1 MVKKSINEK
10 ISKKS
15 KVSKEK
21 IISSDDETEY
31 TLSDLDIN
39 LTPLRIQPQQELKTL
54 ENTQSVQPS
63 TCLCKLPRD
72 DPRDFSLD
80 CGKGAPVSN
89 PCDICKGCNKDE
101 DIFHISLSKIKSLKE
116 LLTDELAN
124 EKSNQMIVDSLVDK
138 ISEMIKN
145 IE

>member
-39 LTPLRIQPQQELKTL
+39 LTPLPQSGLKPLGSSLGSLHIQPQQDLKVL
-54 ENTQSVQPS
+54 ENTLSTQLS
-63 TCLCKLPRD
+63 TCTCT
-72 DPRDFSLD
+72 
-80 CGKGAPVSN
+80 
-89 PCDICKGCNKDE
+89 CNCSVKDNGF
-101 DIFHISLSKIKSLKE
+101 FHISLSKIKSLKE

>member
-1 MVKKSINEK
+1 MVKK

-15 KVSKEK
+15 KEQ
-21 IISSDDETEY
+21 SDDETEY
-31 TLSDLDIN
+31 TFSDLDIN
-39 LTPLRIQPQQELKTL
+39 LKPQPAKAVGSSLGSVRLQPQQELKTL
-54 ENTQSVQPS
+54 ENTQSVQLS
-63 TCLCKLPRD
+63 TCKLPRD
-72 DPRDFSLD
+72 DP
-80 CGKGAPVSN
+80 CGT
-89 PCDICKGCNKDE
+89 CMCKGCNKDE

-116 LLTDELAN
+116 LLTEELTG